1 MHDEVNNVNI
11 RCYNP
16 RMTRSTYHH
25 GDLRR
30 ALLAEAS
37 ELARTGGPDAVT
49 LREVARRLD
58 VSPAAIYRHVPDRE
72 ALLGEVAAT
81 ARLALARRMLD
92 EVATVDEKEPR
103 ERAIQRFRAIGR
115 GYLRFAQEEPHLLGA
130 AFLPIQPPDGPAEDP
145 NPWNVLA
152 SALDDLVATGAMP
165 AERRAGAEIV
175 AWSSVHGFAI
185 LRGGRAFDVSGAVDP
200 DAEAIL
206 DAIARSL
213 EVPGERWEQ
222 EHQGDL
228 DGGAEREQQPHNSRL
243 ATKGG
248 HLDRT

>member
-1 MHDEVNNVNI
+1 MPDEVNNVNI
-11 RCYNP
+11 CPYNGV
-16 RMTRSTYHH
+16 MARSTYHH

-37 ELARTGGPDAVT
+37 ELARTGGPEAVT

-92 EVATVDEKEPR
+92 EVAAVEETDPR
-103 ERAIQRFRAIGR
+103 VRARRRFEAIGR
-115 GYLRFAQEEPHLLGA
+115 GYLRFAQEEPNLLAA
-130 AFLPIQPPDGPAEDP
+130 AFLPIQPPNPAVENP

-165 AERRAGAEIV
+165 AERRPGAEIV
-175 AWSSVHGFAI
+175 AWSTVHGFAV
-185 LRGGRAFDVSGAVDP
+185 LQGGHAFDVSGVPDP
-200 DAEAIL
+200 DPEAVL
-206 DAIARSL
+206 DGIARSL
-213 EVPGERWEQ
+213 EVRAP
-222 EHQGDL
+222 
-228 DGGAEREQQPHNSRL
+228 
-243 ATKGG
+243 
-248 HLDRT
+248 